1 MERLSSGG
9 TILVR
14 GGGARE
20 FFSRLLFLPAPRKL
34 RHEEIRGETKERER
48 GPRLSRSHKT
58 NERIPFFSRVPSRR
72 KGTRRKR
79 RQKENGRQHRFD
91 LTEWRRGG
99 ERCPREIH
107 ARTEGTTDDE
117 SSLPLATKRGKN
129 RSLRIEITKRKRP
142 GSPSSRFFA
151 RFFVDSKSSL
161 VG

>member
-107 ARTEGTTDDE
+107 TRTEGTTDDE

-142 GSPSSRFFA
+142 DSPSSRFFA